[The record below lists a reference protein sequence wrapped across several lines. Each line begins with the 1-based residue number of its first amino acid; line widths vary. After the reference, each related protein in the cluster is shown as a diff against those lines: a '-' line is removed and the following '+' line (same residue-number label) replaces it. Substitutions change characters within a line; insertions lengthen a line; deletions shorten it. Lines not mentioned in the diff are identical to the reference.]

1 MRVYLDLVMVLNFAV
16 DLLLLLGTNRLAG
29 FASEGKRVV
38 GAAALGSVY
47 SGACLLHS
55 FRFLGSNLWRMVTL
69 AGMAGIAFG
78 WNRSACRRCG
88 VFILLSMALGG
99 LAVSFGKGNTIAMLP
114 GAAGMWLLCRVA
126 FGGSVGGREYVD
138 VEISQ
143 GDTTV
148 MLTALR
154 DSGNTLQDPVT
165 GESVLVIGPKAAEQL
180 TGLNPQQLRTPLE
193 SMGILPGLR
202 LIPYKAVGCSGGMLL
217 AKRFDRVRI
226 GKKRGCVLVAFAPE
240 GLGEGQMYQALTGGV
255 L

>member
-1 MRVYLDLVMVLNFAV
+1 MRVYLDLVMGLNFAV
-16 DLLLLLGTNRLAG
+16 DLLLLMGTNRLAG

-55 FRFLGSNLWRMVTL
+55 FRFLGSTLWRVMTL

-88 VFILLSMALGG
+88 VFVLLSMALGG
-99 LAVSFGKGNTIAMLP
+99 LAVSFGKGNVAVLLL
-114 GAAGMWLLCRVA
+114 GAAGLWVLCRVA
-126 FGGSVGGREYVD
+126 FGDGVGGREYVD

-143 GDTTV
+143 GDITV
-148 MLTALR
+148 NLTALR

-165 GESVLVIGPKAAEQL
+165 GESVLVIGPKATEQL
-180 TGLNPQQLRTPLE
+180 TGLKPQQLRTPLE
-193 SMGILPGLR
+193 SLGSYPGLR

-217 AKRFDRVRI
+217 AKRFDQVKI
-226 GKKRGCVLVAFAPE
+226 GKKQGRVLVAFAPE
-240 GLGEGQMYQALTGGV
+240 GLGEGQMYQALTGGA

>member
-1 MRVYLDLVMVLNFAV
+1 MRVYLDLVMGLNFAV
-16 DLLLLLGTNRLAG
+16 DLMLLLGTNRLAG
-29 FASEGKRVV
+29 FASEGKRVI

-55 FRFLGSNLWRMVTL
+55 FRFLGSTLWRVVTL

-99 LAVSFGKGNTIAMLP
+99 LAVSFGKGNVVALLP

-126 FGGSVGGREYVD
+126 FGDGVGGREYVD

-148 MLTALR
+148 NLTALR

-165 GESVLVIGPKAAEQL
+165 GESVLVIGPRAAEQL

-193 SMGILPGLR
+193 SLGSLPGLR

-217 AKRFDRVRI
+217 AKRFDRVKI
-226 GKKRGCVLVAFAPE
+226 GKKRGRVLVAFAPE
-240 GLGEGQMYQALTGGV
+240 GLGEGQMYQALTGGA

>member
-1 MRVYLDLVMVLNFAV
+1 MRIYLDLVMALNFTV

-29 FASEGKRVV
+29 FASEGKRVI

-47 SGACLLHS
+47 SGACLFHS
-55 FRFLGSNLWRMVTL
+55 FRFLGSTLWRMVTL

-88 VFILLSMALGG
+88 VFVLLSMALGG
-99 LAVSFGKGNTIAMLP
+99 LAVSFGKGNTLALLP

-126 FGGSVGGREYVD
+126 FGDGVGGREYVE
-138 VEISQ
+138 VTITE
-143 GDTTV
+143 GENMV
-148 MLTALR
+148 NLTALR

-165 GESVLVIGPKAAEQL
+165 GESVLVIGPKTAEQL
-180 TGLNPQQLRTPLE
+180 TGLTPQQLRTPLE
-193 SMGILPGLR
+193 SLGSLPGLR

-226 GKKRGCVLVAFAPE
+226 GKIQGRVLVAFAPE
-240 GLGEGQMYQALTGGV
+240 GLGEGQMYQALTGGAI
-255 L
+255 